1 MLELEAT
8 RHLQHALLPSS
19 TRILAPPQKRP
30 RLYGRPFVSTHPS
43 EGCLPRV
50 RTSPLPSVRCAAAY
64 VPQARSKTVPRTEQ
78 EVLDEAT
85 APAPPL
91 CHSAHDHH
99 AHDHHA
105 HDHHGT
111 TTHNHHSTAPTTLR
125 LAAVPLSHT
134 ASAASPQVPSADAA
148 AAPPSHDP
156 FSTTASFVTAA
167 TLSSLDLLTQSL
179 DVSSTFETDSE
190 DGEMCTLVQTDY
202 GDVQMVCDSDPTHPI
217 STAEVAALNPI
228 VPATLLQ
235 VRAQAGLLHRT
246 SMRTASCTTWD
257 VAGGDWGRP
266 LASMAA
272 SVMNNSRGWT
282 ARSGDA

>member
-1 MLELEAT
+1 M
-8 RHLQHALLPSS
+8 
-19 TRILAPPQKRP
+19 
-30 RLYGRPFVSTHPS
+30 
-43 EGCLPRV
+43 
-50 RTSPLPSVRCAAAY
+50 
-64 VPQARSKTVPRTEQ
+64 
-78 EVLDEAT
+78 LDEAT

-235 VRAQAGLLHRT
+235 DIEKKLEA
-246 SMRTASCTTWD
+246 D
-257 VAGGDWGRP
+257 VATI
-266 LASMAA
+266 
-272 SVMNNSRGWT
+272 GWT
-282 ARSGDA
+282 ILFAVGFITLEFGVNDLIEHFWGDTLLSDVVCVFVGLAVVFWIRIKRYRLVRFDRWG